1 MNLISEAVKGRVET
15 TPSLSD
21 YDRANT
27 ILDEVRRSL
36 VVNENARTFK
46 QFCHILKQHGNIGLQ
61 ELAEE
66 MVLLTERFH
75 SLL

>member
-1 MNLISEAVKGRVET
+1 MDLISGAVKGRVET

-21 YDRANT
+21 YERANT
-27 ILDEVRRSL
+27 ILNEVRRSL
-36 VVNENARTFK
+36 VNEDARTFK
-46 QFCHILKQHGNIGLQ
+46 QFCRILKQHGNIGLQ

-66 MVLLTERFH
+66 MVLLTERSH